1 MVVFKSNSGCSVGQ
15 NLLHLSKAAKMRELV
30 SKFED
35 YLLLE
40 KNYSILTVKAYGD
53 DLVELVSF
61 FELQFDLQTWKEL
74 NYSCIRSFIV
84 NRVDNGLSNRSINR
98 KISSLRTFIRFLMK
112 VGELDSNPLA
122 KHQPLKVAKRLQL
135 PFSEVEVFDV
145 LDSFS
150 EASNYDDLLRLLIV
164 ELFYGTGMRR
174 AELISL
180 KVQSIDM
187 QTNTIRILGK
197 RNKERIVPLLEVVK
211 KTLVKYLAVR
221 PQISGDLLLVS
232 EKGVKISESFVYRT
246 INTYFSNV
254 SAKAKK
260 SPHILRHSFAT
271 HLLNNGADLN
281 SVKEL
286 LGHASLA
293 STQVYTHSSLAELQ
307 KVFSKTHPRSSKT

>member
-1 MVVFKSNSGCSVGQ
+1 
-15 NLLHLSKAAKMRELV
+15 MRELV
-30 SKFED
+30 LKFGD

-40 KNYSILTVKAYGD
+40 KNYSVLTVKAYTD
-53 DLVELVSF
+53 DLEQFTSF
-61 FELQFDLQTWKEL
+61 FEIEFELKSWKEL

-84 NRVDNGLSNRSINR
+84 DRVDSGLSNRSINR
-98 KISSLRTFIRFLMK
+98 KISTLRTFIRFLMK
-112 VGELDSNPLA
+112 VGELDFNPVA

-145 LDSFS
+145 F
-150 EASNYDDLLRLLIV
+150 EAFEEVKDYSDLLRLLIV
-164 ELFYGTGMRR
+164 ELFYATGMRR
-174 AELISL
+174 GELLSL
-180 KVQSIDM
+180 KVQNIDL
-187 QTNTIRILGK
+187 QLNTIRILGK

-211 KTLVKYLAVR
+211 KTLISYLAIR
-221 PQISGDLLLVS
+221 PQNSSDALLLS

-307 KVFSKTHPRSSKT
+307 KVFSKAHPRSSKT